1 LSATKKRKL
10 MREEEQGE
18 AKRQEQLK
26 EERSL
31 SKAAVTNQTNRSAAG
46 QISSGYRSVF

>member
-1 LSATKKRKL
+1 LSATKKKREL
-10 MREEEQGE
+10 VREEEQGE

-31 SKAAVTNQTNRSAAG
+31 SKAAVTNQTKPKRRRA
-46 QISSGYRSVF
+46 Y